1 MFDKHDK
8 RTNLSEL
15 GEFGLIRHLTRG
27 IRLGNKSTLKGVGD
41 DAAVL
46 DYKGKKILVSTD
58 LLIEGIHFDLTYYPL
73 KHLGYKAAVIN
84 FSDIAAMNALPS
96 QLTISMA
103 VSNRFSVEALEE
115 IYQGILQA
123 CSYYEVDLIGGD
135 TSSSVT
141 GLIMSLTALGE
152 ADDDAITFRS
162 TSRKGDLL
170 CVSGDLGAAYMGLL
184 LLEREKNVFKADPG
198 MHPDL
203 EGYDYILQRQLKPE
217 ARTDIVRELKQA
229 GIKPTSMIDI
239 SDGLASEIL
248 HICTGSK
255 TGCTL
260 YEDKIP
266 IDALTVTTAQEM
278 GIDPTTG
285 ALNGGEDYELLFT
298 IRSSDYEKIRDVPDV
313 AVIGHMTDENEGI
326 HLVTRSGTQV
336 PLTAQGWDA
345 FLKRK
350 GEE

>member
-1 MFDKHDK
+1 MYDK
-8 RTNLSEL
+8 RNMRTDLSEL
-15 GEFGLIRHLTRG
+15 GEFGLIRHLTRN
-27 IRLGNKSTLKGVGD
+27 IRLTKKSTVKGVGD

-46 DYKGKKILVSTD
+46 DYQGKKILVSTD

-84 FSDIAAMNALPS
+84 FSDIAAMNSVPS

-103 VSNRFSVEALEE
+103 VSNRFSLEALEE
-115 IYQGILQA
+115 IYHGIMQA
-123 CSYYEVDLIGGD
+123 CTFYEVDLIGGD

-141 GLIMSLTALGE
+141 GLIMSLTVLGE
-152 ADDDAITFRS
+152 ADDDTITYRN
-162 TSRKGDLL
+162 TAQKGDLL

-184 LLEREKNVFKADPG
+184 MLEREKKVFKADPE
-198 MHPDL
+198 MQPDL

-217 ARTDIVRELKQA
+217 ARTDIVMELKQA

-255 TGCTL
+255 TGCAL

-266 IDALTVTTAQEM
+266 IDPLTVTTAREM
-278 GIDPTTG
+278 GIDPTTS
-285 ALNGGEDYELLFT
+285 AMNGGEDYELLFT
-298 IRSSDYEKIRDVPDV
+298 IRSSDYEKIRVMTDVT
-313 AVIGHMTDENEGI
+313 VIGYMTNENEGV
-326 HLVTRSGTQV
+326 HLITRSGTQV

-345 FLKRK
+345 FLRRK
-350 GEE
+350 DEG